1 MVSSVVHMLK
11 CVGLPVLSPH
21 LSDGNIEVILVS
33 PIFKTPTD
41 LYLLTKVNTTVPACE
56 FLLTH
61 LFPNTGGRSH
71 IDTVPNSVITCLSPR

>member
-11 CVGLPVLSPH
+11 CVGLSVLSHH
-21 LSDGNIEVILVS
+21 LSDGNIEVILLF

-41 LYLLTKVNTTVPACE
+41 LYLLNKVKTRVPAYE

-71 IDTVPNSVITCLSPR
+71 IDTVPNSVITCPSPC